1 MRQVSILFSRRPV
14 SWRAHQNDPVKETTI
29 RVAAIPVGLVMF
41 GVGIGT
47 LFLADLGVGPWDVL
61 HDALAGLIDRQP
73 GTVIIG
79 LGLVLLV
86 LVAALRQPIG
96 PATVANVVI
105 IGSTVNALMAVV
117 EPPSSVAVRAL
128 LVAAAPIL
136 VALGSMLYLGAG
148 LGTGVR
154 DGLMTALVDAG
165 FSIRAARACLE
176 VTVLVGGGALGGSY
190 GIGTLTFALLV
201 GPLLQ
206 VFRHRVWAGYPEL
219 TGWVYRRHR
228 R

>member
-1 MRQVSILFSRRPV
+1 MFSRRPV

-29 RVAAIPVGLVMF
+29 RAAAILVGLVMF

-105 IGSTVNALMAVV
+105 IGSTVNVLMAVV

-136 VALGSMLYLGAG
+136 VAFGSMLYLGAG

-165 FSIRAARACLE
+165 FSIRAARTCLE

-190 GIGTLTFALLV
+190 GIGTLAFALLV

>member
-1 MRQVSILFSRRPV
+1 MRQVSILFSKRPV

-29 RVAAIPVGLVMF
+29 RAAAILVGLVMF

-136 VALGSMLYLGAG
+136 VAFGSMLYLGAG

-165 FSIRAARACLE
+165 FSIRAARTCLE

>member
-1 MRQVSILFSRRPV
+1 MASVGPPGPGRTVPRCG
-14 SWRAHQNDPVKETTI
+14 HQNDPVKESTI
-29 RVAAIPVGLVMF
+29 RAAAILVGLVLF
-41 GVGIGT
+41 GLGIGA

-61 HDALAGLIDRQP
+61 HDALAGLINRQP

-79 LGLVLLV
+79 LGIILLG

-117 EPPSSVAVRAL
+117 EPPSSVAVRVL

-165 FSIRAARACLE
+165 FSIRAARTCLE

>member
-1 MRQVSILFSRRPV
+1 MRQVSILFSKRPV

-29 RVAAIPVGLVMF
+29 RVAAILVGLVMF

-165 FSIRAARACLE
+165 FSIRAARTCLE

>member
-29 RVAAIPVGLVMF
+29 RAAAILVGLVMF

-105 IGSTVNALMAVV
+105 IGSTVNVLMAVV

-136 VALGSMLYLGAG
+136 VAFGSMLYLGAG

-165 FSIRAARACLE
+165 FSIRAARTCLE

-190 GIGTLTFALLV
+190 GIGTLAFALLV

>member
-1 MRQVSILFSRRPV
+1 ML
-14 SWRAHQNDPVKETTI
+14 WRAHQNSLVKEIAI
-29 RVAAIPVGLVMF
+29 RAAVILMGLVMF

-73 GTVIIG
+73 GTIIIG
-79 LGLVLLV
+79 LGLALLV

-105 IGSTVNALMAVV
+105 IGSTVNVLIAVV
-117 EPPSSVAVRAL
+117 EPPASVALRGL
-128 LVAAAPIL
+128 LVVAAPIL
-136 VALGSMLYLGAG
+136 VAFGSMLYLGAG

-165 FSIRAARACLE
+165 LSIRAARTCLE
-176 VTVLVGGGALGGSY
+176 VTVLVGGGVLGGSY
-190 GIGTLTFALLV
+190 GVGTLAFALLV

-206 VFRHRVWAGYPEL
+206 IFRHRVWVGYPEL
-219 TGWVYRRHR
+219 AGWVYRRHR

>member
-1 MRQVSILFSRRPV
+1 MKEIAIRAAVILM
-14 SWRAHQNDPVKETTI
+14 
-29 RVAAIPVGLVMF
+29 GLVMF

-73 GTVIIG
+73 GTIIIG
-79 LGLVLLV
+79 LGLALLV
-86 LVAALRQPIG
+86 LVAVLRQPIG

-105 IGSTVNALMAVV
+105 IGSTVNVLIAVV
-117 EPPSSVAVRAL
+117 EPPASVALRGL
-128 LVAAAPIL
+128 LVVAAPIL
-136 VALGSMLYLGAG
+136 VAFGSMLYLGAG

-165 FSIRAARACLE
+165 LSIRAARTCLE
-176 VTVLVGGGALGGSY
+176 VTVLVGGGVLGGSY
-190 GIGTLTFALLV
+190 GVGTLAFALLV

-206 VFRHRVWAGYPEL
+206 IFRQRVWPGYPEL
-219 TGWVYRRHR
+219 AGWVYRRHR

>member
-29 RVAAIPVGLVMF
+29 RAAAILVGLVMF

-136 VALGSMLYLGAG
+136 VAFGSMLYLGAG
-148 LGTGVR
+148 LGTGLR

-165 FSIRAARACLE
+165 FSIRAARTCLE
-176 VTVLVGGGALGGSY
+176 VTVLMVGGALGGSY
-190 GIGTLTFALLV
+190 GVGTLAFALLV

>member
-29 RVAAIPVGLVMF
+29 RAAAILVGLVMF

-136 VALGSMLYLGAG
+136 VAFGSMLYLGAG

-165 FSIRAARACLE
+165 LSIRTARTCLE
-176 VTVLVGGGALGGSY
+176 VTVLMGGGALGGSY
-190 GIGTLTFALLV
+190 GVGTLAFALLV

>member
-1 MRQVSILFSRRPV
+1 
-14 SWRAHQNDPVKETTI
+14 
-29 RVAAIPVGLVMF
+29 MF

-86 LVAALRQPIG
+86 LVATLRQPIG

-117 EPPSSVAVRAL
+117 EPPSSVVLRGL
-128 LVAAAPIL
+128 LVVTAPIL
-136 VALGSMLYLGAG
+136 VAFGSMLYLGAG

-165 FSIRAARACLE
+165 FSIRVARTFLE
-176 VTVLVGGGALGGSY
+176 VSVLVGGGALGGSY
-190 GIGTLTFALLV
+190 GVGTLAFALLV

>member
-29 RVAAIPVGLVMF
+29 RVAAILVGLVMF

-154 DGLMTALVDAG
+154 DGLMTALVDTG
-165 FSIRAARACLE
+165 FSIRAARTCLE

>member
-1 MRQVSILFSRRPV
+1 M
-14 SWRAHQNDPVKETTI
+14 SWRAHQNDPVRETTI
-29 RVAAIPVGLVMF
+29 RAAVIIVGLVMF
-41 GVGIGT
+41 GVGIGA

-79 LGLVLLV
+79 LGLFLLV

-105 IGSTVNALMAVV
+105 IGSTVNVLVAVV
-117 EPPSSVAVRAL
+117 EPPSSVALRGL
-128 LVAAAPIL
+128 LVVTAPIL
-136 VALGSMLYLGAG
+136 VAFGSMLYLGAG

-154 DGLMTALVDAG
+154 DGLMTALVDTG
-165 FSIRAARACLE
+165 LSIRAARTLLE
-176 VTVLVGGGALGGSY
+176 VSVLVGGGALGGSY
-190 GIGTLTFALLV
+190 GVGTLAFALLV

-219 TGWVYRRHR
+219 AGWVYRRHR

>member
-29 RVAAIPVGLVMF
+29 RAAAILVGLVMF

-136 VALGSMLYLGAG
+136 VAFGSMLYLGAG

-165 FSIRAARACLE
+165 CSIRTARTCLE